1 MPWRG
6 GAWVKGLE
14 RSVRQAAARTERS
27 EGSDARDARRHEP
40 QAGGI
45 LRGFADDR
53 RKVVLQVKLPEGHSI
68 GWARQADGSLA
79 LVGDLQRL
87 SRSRSLHS
95 LLGRHTRHYAAQQAL
110 QDAARELQGATIHV
124 ESSLV
129 V

>member
-1 MPWRG
+1 MSHLSILPTVLRD
-6 GAWVKGLE
+6 ADLLAASLQALGLE
-14 RSVRQAAARTERS
+14 
-27 EGSDARDARRHEP
+27 P
-40 QAGGI
+40 QSGGM

-87 SRSRSLHS
+87 SRSRSLQS
-95 LLGRHTRHYAAQQAL
+95 LLGRLTRHYAAQQAL
-110 QDAARELQGATIHV
+110 RDASRDLQGATVHI